1 VTTRPAARSL
11 VLLSTLGALAACGG
25 PASHEATHDAP
36 RIAVRFGT
44 AERVEL
50 AARTAIAGT
59 VTARRS
65 TAVSSRVTAL
75 VTSVPVELGQQVA
88 AGQVLVAIDPTAA
101 QGQVSTAQGA
111 LAQAEAGLALA
122 QRNHERFQALASRQ
136 AASELEVDQARMH
149 YEQALGAVEQAR
161 GALAAA
167 RSVARESSVTAPFAG
182 RVTEKL
188 IEMGDLATPGR
199 PLVRLESAAGRRL
212 TVSVPERVAREAAL
226 TLGQQLAVT
235 IDSRPDLGELEG
247 KVVELSAGPDPQTH
261 SYTVA
266 IDLGDA
272 ALPAGAAA
280 RAFLPGAPRQS
291 VVVPRNAIVE
301 TGGLLL
307 VVVRGE
313 ASEAQT
319 RVVTLGAPRDG
330 DRVEVLSGLA
340 GGETIALGLA
350 AAPPAGAM
358 LEESTS

>member
-1 VTTRPAARSL
+1 MTTRSATRAL
-11 VLLSTLGALAACGG
+11 VLLSILGALYACGG
-25 PASHEATHDAP
+25 PAEHEARHEVA
-36 RIAVRFGT
+36 RVAVRLGA

-50 AARTAIAGT
+50 AARTSIAGT

-88 AGQVLVAIDPTAA
+88 AGQVLIAIDPTAA

-122 QRNHERFQALASRQ
+122 QRNHERFLALAARQ
-136 AASELEVDQARMH
+136 AASELEVDQARAQH
-149 YEQALGAVEQAR
+149 EQALGAVEQAR

-167 RSVARESSVTAPFAG
+167 RSVASESSVRAPFAG

-199 PLVRLESAAGRRL
+199 PLVRLESTAGGRL
-212 TVSVPERVAREAAL
+212 TVSVAERVARESAL
-226 TLGQQLAVT
+226 ALGQQLAVT
-235 IDSRPDLGELEG
+235 IDARPDLGELDGE
-247 KVVELSAGPDPQTH
+247 VVEVSGPDPRTH

-266 IDLGDA
+266 IDLGGVA
-272 ALPAGAAA
+272 VPAGAAA
-280 RAFLPGAPRQS
+280 RAFLPGTPRQA
-291 VVVPRNAIVE
+291 VVVPRDAIVE
-301 TGGLLL
+301 AGGLLL

-313 ASEAQT
+313 AGEAQT

-330 DRVEVLSGLA
+330 DRVEVLSGLG
-340 GGETIALGLA
+340 GGETVALGLA
-350 AAPPAGAM
+350 AAPPAGAI
-358 LEESTS
+358 LEEATS